1 MALNYPDVVGVGFH
15 LREMNIGKYD
25 AEGGTRT
32 PMRSPSHGPEPC
44 VSANSTT
51 SALLFFPAG
60 KIIAASIL

>member
-51 SALLFFPAG
+51 SA
-60 KIIAASIL
+60 